1 MAKARHRTRIR
12 TRCFR
17 LDSGRASFESQR
29 ASRIRTFLS
38 VSRTLARPNDNSGF
52 SSVFDVEHCRSYPGD
67 GERANYRIRHASRAF
82 GSRRKLREALSSAP
96 APIEICGTG
105 SPVLAMGANTRC
117 YSEFPT
123 FVSNHTVSL
132 PLATVRLQR
141 LLDEYSERSFTE
153 LVALYEQLL
162 PTVSPGIRRKRQIHL
177 RTGFVGAQNY
187 LSEIRSYEPA
197 SAQRHFLEIGCG
209 TGAFLVAA
217 VQIFRC
223 VVGLDLSMAR
233 LILARK
239 RLDEVRCDATLTCAA
254 AEALPFR
261 GESFDV
267 VAGSDVIEHV
277 QEPRVMREAHRVLTP
292 VVNCFCQHQTGGV

>member
-1 MAKARHRTRIR
+1 
-12 TRCFR
+12 
-17 LDSGRASFESQR
+17 
-29 ASRIRTFLS
+29 
-38 VSRTLARPNDNSGF
+38 
-52 SSVFDVEHCRSYPGD
+52 
-67 GERANYRIRHASRAF
+67 
-82 GSRRKLREALSSAP
+82 
-96 APIEICGTG
+96 
-105 SPVLAMGANTRC
+105 MGANTRC

-132 PLATVRLQR
+132 PLTTVQSAFWMNTPNAR
-141 LLDEYSERSFTE
+141 LLNSLRYTNSCSRPFS
-153 LVALYEQLL
+153 
-162 PTVSPGIRRKRQIHL
+162 SGIRRKRQIHL

-233 LILARK
+233 LIIARK